1 MRLRAALS
9 NTMMDDNGP
18 FQTEDADREFLLG
31 EWRSL
36 MAGYEVDGLSTD
48 SARPALFDKLSSLY
62 SEPGRAY
69 HNLSHIKS
77 LLSSAWRIRQTLVD
91 YNSVRLA
98 IWFHDAIYDTRRKDN
113 EELSAEL
120 AQSSLRPL
128 HVPEATIDSV
138 RHMILATKHHASD
151 ENTPDLEAFLDLD
164 LSILGSDQR
173 LYRQYSA
180 AIRTEYAWVPDLLYR
195 QGRASVLLRFLDME
209 WIFQTADTR
218 ARLEAQAKINLA
230 EEIAILDG

>member
-98 IWFHDAIYDTRRKDN
+98 IWFHDAI
-113 EELSAEL
+113 
-120 AQSSLRPL
+120 
-128 HVPEATIDSV
+128 
-138 RHMILATKHHASD
+138 
-151 ENTPDLEAFLDLD
+151 
-164 LSILGSDQR
+164 
-173 LYRQYSA
+173 
-180 AIRTEYAWVPDLLYR
+180 
-195 QGRASVLLRFLDME
+195 
-209 WIFQTADTR
+209 
-218 ARLEAQAKINLA
+218 
-230 EEIAILDG
+230 